1 MILVGLLFA
10 LLYWASP
17 NARQGGFRW
26 VSPGG
31 ALAVLLW
38 VVASL
43 LFGLYAANFASYD
56 ETYGT
61 LAGVV
66 VFLVWLWISNLALLL
81 GLELDAELERQRA
94 VAAGHPPEQEPYLR
108 QRDDRAAGEHTEQGL
123 GETPGARTAG

>member
-108 QRDDRAAGEHTEQGL
+108 QRDARAAGEHTEQGL
-123 GETPGARTAG
+123 GETPGARAAG